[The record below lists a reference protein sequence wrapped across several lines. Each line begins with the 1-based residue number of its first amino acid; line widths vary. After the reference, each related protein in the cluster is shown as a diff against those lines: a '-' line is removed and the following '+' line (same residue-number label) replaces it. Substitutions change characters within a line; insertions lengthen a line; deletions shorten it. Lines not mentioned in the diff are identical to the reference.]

1 MSIIAT
7 LLDIVKHEMKRPPP
21 SWFETQLTSKEKKEL
36 QRECQGASAFDPK
49 NTREEMMKQFL
60 EGNLV
65 ECTKECEYGRITV
78 ILTDTTT
85 KEDIPWELWGRIL
98 RMYGGQT
105 PYRVYV
111 FAHPR
116 RREFPRMG
124 QPIEPEHINGGY
136 TYPCQKNMIMIY
148 RGEDAT
154 RVLIHEL
161 QHASCLDH
169 AHHSVDQQEAETEA
183 WAELIYIALLSEG
196 APSRFRVLHEQQSQW
211 MCSQNHKVKRYIG
224 ETQEFPWRYTVGKQE
239 VWERWGILL
248 PCKPSSLRI
257 QSLRLTVPPS
267 PVFTRRWGVRET
279 STLL

>member
-7 LLDIVKHEMKRPPP
+7 LLDIVKHEMKQPPP
-21 SWFETQLTSKEKKEL
+21 NWVPSSITSKEKKEL
-36 QRECQGASAFDPK
+36 HRECQGGSEFDPN
-49 NTREEMMKQFL
+49 NTRKEMMDQFL
-60 EGNLV
+60 AGDLV

-78 ILTDTTT
+78 VCTNDMTE
-85 KEDIPWELWGRIL
+85 EDIPWELWGRIL
-98 RMYGGQT
+98 RMYGSY
-105 PYRVYV
+105 YRIYV
-111 FAHPR
+111 LAHPR

-124 QPIEPEHINGGY
+124 QSIEPEHINGGY
-136 TYPCQKNMIMIY
+136 TYSCRKNMVMIY
-148 RGEDAT
+148 RAEDAT

-169 AHHSVDQQEAETEA
+169 SHHSVDQQEAETEA

-196 APSRFRVLHEQQSQW
+196 IRSRFRMLHDRQSQW

-224 ETQEFPWRYTVGKQE
+224 ETHHFPWRYTVGKQE

-248 PCKPSSLRI
+248 PCRPSSLRI

-267 PVFTRRWGVRET
+267 PFLTHRWKVRET
-279 STLL
+279 SILL